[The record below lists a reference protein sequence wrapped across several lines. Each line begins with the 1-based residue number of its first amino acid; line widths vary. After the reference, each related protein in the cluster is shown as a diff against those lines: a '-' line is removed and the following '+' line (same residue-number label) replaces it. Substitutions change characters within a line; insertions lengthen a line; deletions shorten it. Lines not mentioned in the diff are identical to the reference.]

1 MLKGV
6 QCICT
11 GLLSTKKLKKLK
23 LVFESTKIGDYAA
36 NYLATCLLKIRT
48 LMSVDLNME
57 NCDLGELTM
66 ENITKLVK

>member
-11 GLLSTKKLKKLK
+11 GLLSTKKLKRLK
-23 LVFESTKIGDYAA
+23 LILDSTKIGDYAA

-48 LMSVDLNME
+48 LTNVDLNM
-57 NCDLGELTM
+57 
-66 ENITKLVK
+66 

>member
-23 LVFESTKIGDYAA
+23 LIFEDTKIGDYAA

-48 LMSVDLNME
+48 LASVDLNMQ
-57 NCDLGELTM
+57 NCDLGEVTL
-66 ENITKLVK
+66 ENIMRLVK

>member
-11 GLLSTKKLKKLK
+11 GLISTKKLKKLRII
-23 LVFESTKIGDYAA
+23 FDSTKIGDYAA

-48 LMSVDLNME
+48 LTNVDLNME
-57 NCDLGELTM
+57 NCDLSEVTM
-66 ENITKLVK
+66 

>member
-23 LVFESTKIGDYAA
+23 LILDSTKIGDYSA

-48 LMSVDLNME
+48 LTSVDLNM
-57 NCDLGELTM
+57 
-66 ENITKLVK
+66 

>member
-23 LVFESTKIGDYAA
+23 LIFEDTKIGDYAA

-48 LMSVDLNME
+48 LASVDLNM
-57 NCDLGELTM
+57 
-66 ENITKLVK
+66 